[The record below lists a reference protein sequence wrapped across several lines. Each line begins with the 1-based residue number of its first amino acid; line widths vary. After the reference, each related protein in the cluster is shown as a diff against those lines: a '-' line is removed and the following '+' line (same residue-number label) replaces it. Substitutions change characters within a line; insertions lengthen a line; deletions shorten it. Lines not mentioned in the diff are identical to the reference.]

1 MERLSTETTQKSLVT
16 AFLVFFPLVSIEAI
30 NSVPHLLFPC
40 FPVFCCFPVFFLFFG
55 YSHFGTTFLTEAI
68 AYVLHIPGVEHL
80 PTILASVIA
89 HDFAFG
95 IMVIFQG
102 FNWFYIIPLR

>member
-30 NSVPHLLFPC
+30 NSPALTFSLLPSIL
-40 FPVFCCFPVFFLFFG
+40 FLFW
-55 YSHFGTTFLTEAI
+55 L
-68 AYVLHIPGVEHL
+68 VLHIPGVEHL
-80 PTILASVIA
+80 PAFLASVIA
-89 HDFAFG
+89 HDFAFC

-102 FNWFYIIPLR
+102 FNWFYIIPLG